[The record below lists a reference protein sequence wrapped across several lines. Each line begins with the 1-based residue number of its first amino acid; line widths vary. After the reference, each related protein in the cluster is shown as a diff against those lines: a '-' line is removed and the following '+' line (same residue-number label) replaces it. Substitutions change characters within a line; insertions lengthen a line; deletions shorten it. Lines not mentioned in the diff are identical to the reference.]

1 GPQARRGDVVDVRH
15 GLDDGPLARLRHPHE
30 RRHDGPLRRRAG
42 LPRRRPDVGHLH
54 ALQRDAPRPLP
65 HPRPRPHA
73 ARHDALRG
81 ARPLQPPRRRLDGEP
96 VGPRELAVALPARPQ
111 RGEADPQLLRRHR
124 GLGRHRLRQLRAAAE
139 AVRVLRPRSRHGRRR
154 GGRGGGARARG
165 RGRARGPAAVD
176 RHDARVLARRGG
188 PPLPRDLLGE
198 APRPMGPR
206 RLRRHRPRRG
216 VVHPRPERRHDQG
229 GRQAARAGRGRG
241 RPQRRPARGRERGRR
256 RAARREGRGG
266 RRIRRAGRGGRG
278 ERGAAG
284 GARGPARR
292 GAREGAEAAGR
303 LLRGRAAEDAEREG
317 DASGDPRRP
326 PRPRPRQHHGAG
338 VRGRRRGHPRG
349 ALTLRDLTGKADRP
363 SGKSLPSVRSPH
375 PSTPMRTVL
384 LLGLLALSPAAL
396 AQWSS
401 DPAANLAVADAAGGQ
416 DQPKVAPAPDGGT
429 WISWF
434 DGASGYDVRVQ
445 KLDAG
450 GNEVF
455 PHGGL
460 LVADRGFSST
470 QDYGLSVDAAGN
482 ALLTFRDDRAG
493 GTQITA
499 ALVTAAGDQPWGPTG
514 VQLTNTSAFVAAPKI
529 AGTSDGGAVVA
540 WTQDESTRLQKLD
553 ADGVPQW
560 ASDVVLTPATG
571 SYSASDLH
579 AHGADVVL
587 AFVHQTGPFGS
598 PRHLLAQK
606 FDAEGDPL
614 WGAGHVAVFDGG
626 SLQFGNFPTF
636 VPDGAGGGVFSW
648 YNTPG
653 AGLQSYVQHVLPDGS
668 EAFAHNGLAVP
679 TNATRERVSPDV
691 AYDAG
696 TGAIYAFWTELA
708 NFQSLRGV
716 YGQKFDAAGDRL
728 WTDEGLAVVPVGSDD
743 ITGVR
748 TVVNGPGAFVF
759 WDQVPSFGQDRL
771 YGAAASGDDGGT
783 VD

>member
-1 GPQARRGDVVDVRH
+1 
-15 GLDDGPLARLRHPHE
+15 
-30 RRHDGPLRRRAG
+30 
-42 LPRRRPDVGHLH
+42 
-54 ALQRDAPRPLP
+54 
-65 HPRPRPHA
+65 
-73 ARHDALRG
+73 
-81 ARPLQPPRRRLDGEP
+81 
-96 VGPRELAVALPARPQ
+96 
-111 RGEADPQLLRRHR
+111 
-124 GLGRHRLRQLRAAAE
+124 
-139 AVRVLRPRSRHGRRR
+139 
-154 GGRGGGARARG
+154 
-165 RGRARGPAAVD
+165 
-176 RHDARVLARRGG
+176 
-188 PPLPRDLLGE
+188 
-198 APRPMGPR
+198 
-206 RLRRHRPRRG
+206 
-216 VVHPRPERRHDQG
+216 
-229 GRQAARAGRGRG
+229 
-241 RPQRRPARGRERGRR
+241 
-256 RAARREGRGG
+256 
-266 RRIRRAGRGGRG
+266 
-278 ERGAAG
+278 
-284 GARGPARR
+284 
-292 GAREGAEAAGR
+292 
-303 LLRGRAAEDAEREG
+303 
-317 DASGDPRRP
+317 
-326 PRPRPRQHHGAG
+326 
-338 VRGRRRGHPRG
+338 
-349 ALTLRDLTGKADRP
+349 
-363 SGKSLPSVRSPH
+363 
-375 PSTPMRTVL
+375 MRTVL

-460 LVADRGFSST
+460 LVADRSFSST

-648 YNTPG
+648 YNTAG

-668 EAFAHNGLAVP
+668 EAFAHNGLAVS

-716 YGQKFDAAGDRL
+716 YGQKVDAAGDRL

-783 VD
+783 VDFTFDVASTPSGKSRLVAANSTAGFAVLAWKDERADDGDVYAQNVNPDGTLGGGGGAGVTADVTVLTPTVGRGDVFRARFAAQNDGAEPVTVRFVARVRLPNGNVYIERAVATRTLAPGQTAAVTGGRRVPGGAPLGEYDVEFDVVAGDDVLASDSEPFEVVAAAAAAAQANAGGVAAQPNPFASQTRLTFTLAAADEVRLAVYDVRGREVAVLVDGWTAAGTHEAVFDAAGLPSGVYVYRLQAGERMGTGRLTVLR